1 MLFSVQTVGV
11 CRVGTGRKI
20 QEMLSPEAI
29 YEPVSE
35 SNAESVAPFGALD
48 LLIVVLARWRLLAL
62 TIAGFT
68 ILGATLAYVVKP
80 SFTSTAIILPPQQ
93 QQSSASALLGQLSA
107 LSSIGGASA
116 LGLKSSADMYVGIL
130 KSRTIADGIVKQF
143 DLERVY
149 KTKKMTDTR
158 KALASHTEVEVGK
171 DGLIH
176 ISVTDHDPNRAS
188 EIANAYVDGLY
199 RMNSGLAVT
208 EAAQRRVFFDQ
219 QLDEEKKA
227 LTNAEDD
234 LRTTEQRT
242 GVIQLGGQTQELL
255 YNMASL
261 RAQLSSE
268 EVQLQALRTY
278 ATDQNPD
285 VMVAEQKIATL
296 RGQISKLESD
306 QQMQSSP
313 GDITLSA
320 GRTPEDSLEYARK
333 LREVKYHDTLYDLL
347 SKQREAAR
355 IDEAK
360 SAPVLQSID
369 RAVPSDKK
377 SGPPRLLLTIGA
389 GFVGFVAGVAWI
401 LLSYGIGRLRWYPE
415 SAAKLRRLERVF
427 RAQSI

>member
-1 MLFSVQTVGV
+1 
-11 CRVGTGRKI
+11 
-20 QEMLSPEAI
+20 MLSPEAI